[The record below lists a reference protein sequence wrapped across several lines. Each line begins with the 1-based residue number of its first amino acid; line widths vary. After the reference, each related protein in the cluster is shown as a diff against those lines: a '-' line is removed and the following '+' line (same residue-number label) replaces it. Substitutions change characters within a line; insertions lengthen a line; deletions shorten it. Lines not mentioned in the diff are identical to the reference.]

1 MDAMFFGR
9 FSKPRHWC
17 FKLRSWNRVHFL

>member
-9 FSKPRHWC
+9 FFKPRYWC